1 MMAHMTNVSGKRL
14 ERPLKG
20 RMVAGVAAGLGEY
33 FGIDPTVVRVVFAA
47 VTLLAGVGVLIY
59 LAAWLLIPEQG
70 EQASIAERIMSKTG
84 T

>member
-1 MMAHMTNVSGKRL
+1 MTNVSGKRL

-47 VTLLAGVGVLIY
+47 VTLLAGVGLLIY

>member
-1 MMAHMTNVSGKRL
+1 MMADMTNLSGRRL

-20 RMVAGVAAGLGEY
+20 RMVAGVAAGLAEY
-33 FGIDPTVVRVVFAA
+33 FGIDPTVVRVIFAA

-59 LAAWLLIPEQG
+59 LAGWLLIPEQG

-84 T
+84 S

>member
-1 MMAHMTNVSGKRL
+1 MTNLSGKRL

-33 FGIDPTVVRVVFAA
+33 FGIDPTIVRVVFAA

-59 LAAWLLIPEQG
+59 LAGWLLIPEQG

>member
-1 MMAHMTNVSGKRL
+1 MMADMTKLSGKRL

-33 FGIDPTVVRVVFAA
+33 FGIDPTIVRVVFAA

-59 LAAWLLIPEQG
+59 LAGWLLIPEQG

>member
-1 MMAHMTNVSGKRL
+1 MMADMTNLSGKRL

-33 FGIDPTVVRVVFAA
+33 FGIDPTVVRVIFAA

-59 LAAWLLIPEQG
+59 LAGWLLIPEQG

>member
-1 MMAHMTNVSGKRL
+1 MMADMTNLSGKRL

-33 FGIDPTVVRVVFAA
+33 FGIDPTIVRVVFAA

-59 LAAWLLIPEQG
+59 LAGWLLIPEQG